1 MMKRLA
7 AERAGKMNLRIR
19 AGRWLAGVGLLVAA
33 VQFAVAQGSAGFAP
47 DRSRAVKPRVLPG
60 GYPAKPSLL
69 PSWTIP
75 VEPLGFSAPG
85 PLYLGQRNSLASLD
99 FIDENRLLF
108 TFRVPGLIHREFK
121 AGESPESEER
131 QIKAVVLTLPAGNVE
146 AEGVWTVHDRTRYLW
161 MLKDGHFLLRDQSNL
176 ERGDAHL
183 ILKPLLQFPGPLL
196 WLELD
201 PSERFLVSNSFEPA
215 ATPSKAGEVG
225 SPETAAATVTEDNQS
240 SSSGGSADAGNDA
253 NAEPPKMVVRILHR
267 ETGQVMLVSRVR
279 STVHLPI
286 NSEGYLESL
295 RGRGE
300 EWVLNLN
307 FFTGGSK
314 VLGSVDS
321 TCAPNNEFISQQE
334 VLVTACDGSGGHKL
348 VAFTTDGKTQWVDE
362 NPETEIWPLL
372 ATSAN
377 GLRLVQ
383 ETLSVTHPVSAY
395 APLGND
401 DIKGQFVRVL
411 DAATGEVSFETPAS
425 PVLDAGGNAAL
436 SPSGRRV
443 AVLNGG
449 AIEVFELPAAP
460 ALPDQG
466 QKKSVP

>member
-1 MMKRLA
+1 MT
-7 AERAGKMNLRIR
+7 RIC
-19 AGRWLAGVGLLVAA
+19 
-33 VQFAVAQGSAGFAP
+33 
-47 DRSRAVKPRVLPG
+47 
-60 GYPAKPSLL
+60 
-69 PSWTIP
+69 
-75 VEPLGFSAPG
+75 
-85 PLYLGQRNSLASLD
+85 
-99 FIDENRLLF
+99 
-108 TFRVPGLIHREFK
+108 
-121 AGESPESEER
+121 
-131 QIKAVVLTLPAGNVE
+131 
-146 AEGVWTVHDRTRYLW
+146 
-161 MLKDGHFLLRDQSNL
+161 
-176 ERGDAHL
+176 

-215 ATPSKAGEVG
+215 ATPSQGGRGCAVQK
-225 SPETAAATVTEDNQS
+225 TAAATVTPKTTRVPRVAEAPMQ
-240 SSSGGSADAGNDA
+240 ATTP

>member
-1 MMKRLA
+1 M
-7 AERAGKMNLRIR
+7 
-19 AGRWLAGVGLLVAA
+19 
-33 VQFAVAQGSAGFAP
+33 
-47 DRSRAVKPRVLPG
+47 
-60 GYPAKPSLL
+60 
-69 PSWTIP
+69 
-75 VEPLGFSAPG
+75 
-85 PLYLGQRNSLASLD
+85 ASLD

-108 TFRVPGLIHREFK
+108 TFRVPGLIHREIK

-131 QIKAVVLTLPAGNVE
+131 KIKAVVLTLPAGNVE

-201 PSERFLVSNSFEPA
+201 PSQRFLVSNSFEPA

-348 VAFTTDGKTQWVDE
+348 VAFTTDGKTQWVNE

-377 GLRLVQ
+377 GLRAGAGDA
-383 ETLSVTHPVSAY
+383 LSDSPGGAY

-401 DIKGQFVRVL
+401 DIKGQLVRVL
-411 DAATGEVSFETPAS
+411 DAATGEVAFESPAS

-436 SPSGRRV
+436 RPLAGGLPCSMAARSRCLSCPLRRLCRIRGRKSLCRRGCQGALKGIRGGRASGAKQLAEKLQFECRSDEKHTSV
-443 AVLNGG
+443 AEATAHVIGFIPG
-449 AIEVFELPAAP
+449 IKPRPTTRMSFSASCKGPFHFAAFSEP
-460 ALPDQG
+460 FDSAQG
-466 QKKSVP
+466 RL